1 MPSLKETLSVQVP
14 ISASEWAREMEEALD
29 KPITKEVR
37 LQDITGVR
45 TMSDFRSPAA
55 RWVPYVLLAALALGL
70 GALFAPHLFSEEPAR
85 PPRSSAPAPEVVA
98 TLSSTQASAR
108 VAPRPTDRVAPAAPE
123 PAAPERPAPERPA
136 PQRPAPERASPKPA
150 ASERAVARPARPARA
165 PGLPQSSIQQ
175 IVQQN
180 AGSLTYCYQK
190 AQKREADASAIQTT
204 LTFKVLPNGSTDAAS
219 TRLSGQHKGG
229 KLEACVR
236 MAVQRWRFPSAEGPS
251 EVRYPLNFTPGF

>member
-1 MPSLKETLSVQVP
+1 MPSLKETLWVQVP

-123 PAAPERPAPERPA
+123 RAAPERA
-136 PQRPAPERASPKPA
+136 APERAAP
-150 ASERAVARPARPARA
+150 ERAAARPARPARA